1 MDQNPLVSEYRDT
14 GEQIASRCV
23 AAGIGITAAFWVKLS
38 EDGRWYLY
46 LASREVEDRGLIDAF
61 KRVLAVIRQMDPP
74 PPLDTLGDLKLIGAT
89 NPITRDV
96 LAIQARYPAPL
107 STWYR
112 GRQLGNLA
120 IDEAYLYRPQPA
132 PASPA

>member
-1 MDQNPLVSEYRDT
+1 MDQNPLVNEHRDT
-14 GEQIASRCV
+14 GETIASQC
-23 AAGIGITAAFWVKLS
+23 AAEGMDITAAFWVKSS

-46 LASREVEDRGLIDAF
+46 LASRDVEDSGLGDAF
-61 KRVLAVIRQMDPP
+61 RRVFAAIRQMNPP
-74 PPLDTLGDLKLIGAT
+74 PQLDLLEDLKLIGAT
-89 NPITRDV
+89 NPMTRDV

-120 IDEAYLYRPQPA
+120 IDEAYLYRPRQA
-132 PASPA
+132 PTVTT